1 MQDVVTR
8 ILSAGVPGAFLV
20 DFFPIMKY
28 IPSWMARW
36 KREGLAWHEEQSK
49 VFEDLYSNSA
59 AKFVSES
66 HDFYCTIDPSFL
78 FTG

>member
-8 ILSAGVPGAFLV
+8 ILSAAVPGAFLV

-36 KREGLAWHEEQSK
+36 KREGLAWHEEQSN

-59 AKFVSES
+59 AKFVGAS
-66 HDFYCTIDPSFL
+66 HDSYCTL
-78 FTG
+78 L